1 MIKKELLIGISI
13 VVVFLY
19 LNYCQSKKI
28 EKQNKMIE
36 KFTTTNYDKIFGEES
51 NIEDLIE
58 GKVKKYYGADIDAI
72 RNLGS
77 ISEKLASKDGYIL
90 PGNITIDGSL
100 KLGGKFNYL
109 PKGSIIA
116 FNGEKAPSGW
126 AICDG
131 KNNTPDLRGKFIYGY
146 SGKGISDKLKNYG
159 GTETVKLTTAQM
171 PRHNHGGAGGHT
183 HDSIRVNKPNGQ
195 PFLCSSLNNPR
206 AQMWSLGNGHRHG
219 RYFGHIDTDHD
230 GTINMRN
237 CTRTSNDGGHTHS
250 TEGNS
255 QSHENMPPYCVL
267 LYIIKL

>member
-36 KFTTTNYDKIFGEES
+36 KFTTTNYDKMKIFGEES

-72 RNLGS
+72 RNLGL

-90 PGNITIDGSL
+90 PGNITIDGNL

-131 KNNTPDLRGKFIYGY
+131 NNGQKINGMTIPDLRGKFIYG
-146 SGKGISDKLKNYG
+146 SGNGNIVGNEGGKDK
-159 GTETVKLTTAQM
+159 VKLTIPEM
-171 PRHNHGGAGGHT
+171 PKHNHGEGG
-183 HDSIRVNKPNGQ
+183 KPVFDYSPGEPRITGFQ
-195 PFLCSSLNNPR
+195 PRSGKQLFPK
-206 AQMWSLGNGHRHG
+206 G
-219 RYFGHIDTDHD
+219 
-230 GTINMRN
+230 
-237 CTRTSNDGGHTHS
+237 
-250 TEGNS
+250 
-255 QSHENMPPYCVL
+255 SHEHKFEGEGKPFSIMPPYVVL
-267 LYIIKL
+267 TYIMKL